1 MSGELLNAALFP
13 FGLILLGWGLGQL
26 LLKIQGAEEE

>member
-1 MSGELLNAALFP
+1 MSGELFAAAILP
-13 FGLILLGWGLGQL
+13 FSLIFLGWGLGQA